1 MDYNFYGAC
10 VSKDIKPIIDIKINN
25 PVDLYDVL
33 SEIWCEYTC
42 APRLRFRWTKYNK
55 TVGQCSI
62 TAFLVQDIFGGDV
75 YGVEIGENTYH
86 CFNKINGLVFD
97 LTSEQFNEVLDYD
110 NSTLQ
115 SRDTHFSKEEKY
127 ERYLYLK
134 KKLNE
139 YLEM

>member
-1 MDYNFYGAC
+1 MDYNFYGAYVC
-10 VSKDIKPIIDIKINN
+10 ENIKPIINIKINN

-75 YGVEIGENTYH
+75 YGIEIGENTYH

>member
-1 MDYNFYGAC
+1 MYYNFYGAY

>member
-1 MDYNFYGAC
+1 MDYNFYGAY

>member
-1 MDYNFYGAC
+1 MDYNFYGAY

-97 LTSEQFNEVLDYD
+97 LNSEQFNEVLDYD

>member
-1 MDYNFYGAC
+1 MDYNFYGAY

-75 YGVEIGENTYH
+75 YGIEIGENTYH

-115 SRDTHFSKEEKY
+115 SRDTHFSKE
-127 ERYLYLK
+127 
-134 KKLNE
+134 
-139 YLEM
+139 

>member
-1 MDYNFYGAC
+1 MDYNFYGAY
-10 VSKDIKPIIDIKINN
+10 VSENVKPIIDIKINN

-55 TVGQCSI
+55 TLGQCSI
-62 TAFLVQDIFGGDV
+62 TAFLVQYIFGGDV
-75 YGVEIGENTYH
+75 YGVEIGKNTYH

-115 SRDTHFSKEEKY
+115 LRDTHFSKEEKY